1 VEPIVKNFLRRLFSQ
16 PEETS
21 KDVSQENTA
30 PTAVQDPVPAAAP
43 EPLTVVK
50 TTDAEAVTN
59 EAAVPAEN
67 LLGKTT
73 PLGDGRFN
81 IMDGATRPL
90 SPDMGFLNAA
100 LNATNFSN
108 HILFG
113 QASDIGV
120 IRSNNQD
127 AAYSFLS
134 TGRSSEERPDFGL
147 FIIADGMGGHHDG
160 EKASA
165 ISTRSMATQITHK
178 IFLPLITSGRAALD
192 APITETLND
201 SVLKAN
207 NDVIAHVPDG
217 GTTLTA
223 VTIIGDLAYVAHVGD
238 SRVYLLN
245 NGTIEQVTR
254 DHSLVQRLL
263 ELDQLTPEE
272 AADHPQKNVL
282 YRALGQNDNLE
293 VDTLTR
299 RLPPRARLLLCS
311 DGLWNQV
318 EEQEILEIVL
328 KNVNPQDSCNQLV
341 AMANSRG
348 GIDNVSVILLQMPG

>member
-1 VEPIVKNFLRRLFSQ
+1 MKNFLRRLFSQ
-16 PEETS
+16 PEEARKTVS
-21 KDVSQENTA
+21 QDTVAPIAVQEAVPTVSQE
-30 PTAVQDPVPAAAP
+30 PVPAA
-43 EPLTVVK
+43 K
-50 TTDAEAVTN
+50 TTEVEQLMSETMIQP
-59 EAAVPAEN
+59 EH
-67 LLGKTT
+67 
-73 PLGDGRFN
+73 PLGQTAPLNEGRFN

-178 IFLPLITSGRAALD
+178 IFLPLIGSGRTGLD

-207 NDVIAHVPDG
+207 NDVIAQVPDG

-238 SRVYLLN
+238 SRVYLIN
-245 NGTIEQVTR
+245 NGAIEQVTR

-318 EEQEILEIVL
+318 EEQEILEVVL
-328 KNVNPQDSCNQLV
+328 KNPNPQDSCNQLV

-348 GIDNVSVILLQMPG
+348 GIDNVSLILLQMPG